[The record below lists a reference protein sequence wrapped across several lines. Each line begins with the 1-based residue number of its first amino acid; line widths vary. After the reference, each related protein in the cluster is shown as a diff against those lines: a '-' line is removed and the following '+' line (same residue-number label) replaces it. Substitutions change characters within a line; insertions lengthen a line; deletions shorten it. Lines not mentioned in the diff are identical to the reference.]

1 MAKALRFSSYFDVD
15 PNIKRAGNTGDS
27 YKIEYIDNTI
37 KTEDQ
42 AGYTHTRPRTTRM
55 LKKFTY
61 AWNAVSEDDAES
73 LRNFY
78 EKVGT
83 YKSFLFDDYITDK
96 TVEVRFAEPLHMQED
111 YPYGFHFT
119 ITFQEV

>member
-1 MAKALRFSSYFDVD
+1 MSKPLRFSSAFDVD
-15 PNIKRAGNTGDS
+15 PNISRAGNTGDS
-27 YKIEYIDNTI
+27 YKIAYVDNTI
-37 KTEDQ
+37 KSEDR

-61 AWNAVSEDDAES
+61 AWNGVSEDDAES

-83 YKSFLFDDYITDK
+83 YKSFLFDDYITEK
-96 TVEVRFAEPLHMQED
+96 TYEVRFNEPLNMQED
-111 YPYGFHFT
+111 YPYGYHFA
-119 ITFQEV
+119 ITFNEV